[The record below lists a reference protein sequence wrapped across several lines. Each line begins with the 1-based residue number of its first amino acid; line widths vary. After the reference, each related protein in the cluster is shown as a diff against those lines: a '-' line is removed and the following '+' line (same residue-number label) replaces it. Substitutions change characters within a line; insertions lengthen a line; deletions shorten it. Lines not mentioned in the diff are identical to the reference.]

1 MIRADCSHCGAKYQL
16 PEKALGKAAQCKKC
30 GDRFAVKPIAPNKP
44 VATPKR
50 ASRPK
55 PKKRSK
61 AQPEEEEELQESP
74 LLRQKRWREQHSP
87 ANTKERLEK
96 MLRLLDEVEDFP
108 RPRTSIMHWFV
119 STIVLLAMLMLPL
132 IYLAFTAGVG
142 WITYWHAMHDYVW
155 MRVPGI
161 QTKFFAGLLYAILVL
176 VGVVWFFSLL
186 GVLFIRP
193 PKRERETP
201 LLRQEQPILYAFAD
215 RLAEIVGSPKPIAIN
230 LDMDVNA
237 SASFESSF
245 FGLRRKY
252 FCLTLG
258 IPLIAGMSL
267 EELAGVMAH
276 EFGHFSQRGSSFQ
289 QRCIGTINNWFML
302 AVYRR
307 GNVDVVMET
316 IGEESGVLFSI
327 TAFLTYI
334 TVALGRA
341 VLWCL
346 MFVGLF
352 LSASLLRR
360 QEFDADRYEI
370 NLVGT
375 ETFVD
380 SSKKLVS
387 LSVAFALANQ
397 HVFGSRCG
405 DHLPKNF
412 AEFVAGLEK
421 KSKTAK
427 SRAAKLIK
435 RQQYEM
441 FSSHPTVMSRI
452 NAARK
457 QDKPGVFHSKLSAE
471 VLVKSF
477 KPKCSELTQ
486 ATYAFYFGRHFTP
499 ETMRSSD
506 DVVQTFLN
514 TREGTKSE
522 VI

>member
-30 GDRFAVKPIAPNKP
+30 GDRFAVKPIAANKP
-44 VATPKR
+44 VVKANRASKPNPKR
-50 ASRPK
+50 
-55 PKKRSK
+55 RSK
-61 AQPEEEEELQESP
+61 AQPEEEELQESP

-119 STIVLLAMLMLPL
+119 STIVLLAMLTLPI

-142 WITYWHAMHDYVW
+142 WITYWHAMNDYVW
-155 MRVPGI
+155 MNVPGVRI
-161 QTKFFAGLLYAILVL
+161 KVFAALAYGFLIL
-176 VGVVWFFSLL
+176 VGVVWFFSLF

-193 PKRERETP
+193 EKHERETP
-201 LLRQEQPILYAFAD
+201 LSRKEQPVLYAFAD
-215 RLAEIVGSPKPIAIN
+215 RLAELVGAPKPVAIY

-245 FGLRRKY
+245 FGLWRKH
-252 FCLTLG
+252 FSLTLG
-258 IPLIAGMSL
+258 IPLVASMTL
-267 EELAGVMAH
+267 EQLAGIMAH

-289 QRCIGTINNWFML
+289 QRFIGTINNWFML

-307 GNVDVVMET
+307 GNVDAMMDT
-316 IGEESGVLFSI
+316 MADESDDSALLGLM
-327 TAFLTYI
+327 AFVTYI
-334 TVALGRA
+334 TVGLGRA

-387 LSVAFALANQ
+387 LSVAFALASQ
-397 HVFGSRCG
+397 HVFGSRSG

-412 AEFVAGLEK
+412 AQFVAGLEK

-427 SRAAKLIK
+427 SKAAKLIK
-435 RQQYEM
+435 RQEYDL

-457 QDKPGVFHSKLSAE
+457 QDKPGVFHSKLSAA

-477 KPKCSELTQ
+477 KPKCSGLTRL
-486 ATYAFYFGRHFTP
+486 TYSHHFGRHFTP
-499 ETMRSSD
+499 ETMRTAD
-506 DVVQTFLN
+506 EVVQTFLN
-514 TREGTKSE
+514 TREGTRS
-522 VI
+522 